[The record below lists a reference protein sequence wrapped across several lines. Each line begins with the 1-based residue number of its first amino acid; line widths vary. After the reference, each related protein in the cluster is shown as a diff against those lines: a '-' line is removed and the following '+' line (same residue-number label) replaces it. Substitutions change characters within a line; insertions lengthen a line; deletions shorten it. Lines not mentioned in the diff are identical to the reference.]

1 MASVSFRKLR
11 KTFGAMSA
19 VDNINLDVADGEL
32 VCLVG
37 PSGCGKSTLL
47 RLAAGLETAD
57 SGEIQIAGKS
67 MGTGGAR
74 LVPPEGRNVG
84 FVFQDYA
91 LFPHLS
97 VRENVEF
104 GLTKLDASTRAA
116 RADAAL
122 ARVRMMVHAGDYPHT
137 LSGGEQQRV
146 ALARAMA
153 PQPGVFL
160 LDEPFSGLDA
170 SLRNQLA
177 EETWHLLKQSGAAT
191 LLVTHDPEEAML
203 MGDRIAVMRDGA
215 LEQVGT
221 PQEVYASPR
230 SAFVVEF
237 LSEANR
243 FRYKVGDDGQVP
255 TPFGPIDSQN
265 LPEGT
270 EVDVLIRYHAISFD
284 EAGAKGVAATLRAVL
299 PYGRGSHVRLEVAG
313 DEGPIFLRGRLPR
326 TDLPEPGSAISM
338 TLNPSHVFVFPVES

>member
-1 MASVSFRKLR
+1 MASVSFKELR
-11 KTFGAMSA
+11 KTFGAMAA
-19 VDNINLDVADGEL
+19 VDSIDLDVADGEL

-67 MGTGGAR
+67 MGAGSAR
-74 LVPPEGRNVG
+74 LVPPEERNVG

-104 GLTKLDASTRAA
+104 GLTKLDASARIA
-116 RADAAL
+116 RADEAL
-122 ARVRMMVHAGDYPHT
+122 ARVRMMSHAGDYPHT

-221 PQEVYASPR
+221 PREVYSSPKT
-230 SAFVVEF
+230 AFVVEF

-243 FRYKVGDDGQVP
+243 FQYEVGGNGQVP
-255 TPFGPIDSQN
+255 TPFGPIESQN
-265 LPEGT
+265 LPKGSK
-270 EVDVLIRYHAISFD
+270 VDVLIRYHAISLD
-284 EAGAKGVAATLRAVL
+284 EAGATGVAATLRAVL
-299 PYGRGSHVRLEVAG
+299 PYGRGSHVRLEVLG
-313 DEGPIFLRGRLPR
+313 EDGPVFLRGRLPR
-326 TDLPEPGSAISM
+326 TDLPEPGTAVSM
-338 TLNPSHVFVFPVES
+338 TLNPSHVFVFPAES